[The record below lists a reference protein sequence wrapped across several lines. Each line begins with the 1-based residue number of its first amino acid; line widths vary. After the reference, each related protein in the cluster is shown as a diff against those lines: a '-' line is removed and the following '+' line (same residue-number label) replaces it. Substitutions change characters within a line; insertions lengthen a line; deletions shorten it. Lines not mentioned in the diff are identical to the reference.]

1 MPTIKIEPIT
11 RLEGHLS
18 VNIEL
23 TDDGKVKDV
32 LARVTLTRFFEKFLE
47 GRLMEHAPRIVPRI
61 CGICPEAHH
70 LASIKAVESA
80 WDLTPPTPALKLRE
94 LLLQAKMIS
103 SHIIHF
109 YALAAPDFVFGPFA
123 DPAVRNLIGIVQHL
137 PNEAKATIAGMR
149 YGQDLCQTIGGRA
162 VHPVTA
168 LPGGQAKQFLEE
180 ERDEY
185 LKRIDEVMEFA
196 EFSLDLGKKVTTAW
210 LDVATKVGVLP
221 TYYVGLTNDGVHT
234 YFDGKVRVMDPEGN
248 IAGDYD
254 PMNYRDAMGEYY
266 TDHAMTSHVFYK
278 PAGYPAGIWRAN
290 TLARINV
297 VDKMETPRA
306 QEELEI
312 FRETLGRP
320 CHATFAYHWARLI
333 ELVESVEKAKILL
346 EDPDIIST
354 DIKLADIEPKEGEG
368 VGIVEAP
375 RGTLTHNYWSDPD
388 GVITKANL
396 IVATNH
402 NLGAIEVG
410 LKQLAKNVFE
420 KGILNELTLPDPLVK
435 T

>member
-23 TDDGKVKDV
+23 TDEGKVKDV

-70 LASIKAVESA
+70 LASIKAVEDA
-80 WDLTPPTPALKLRE
+80 WDITPPTPALKLRE
-94 LLLQAKMIS
+94 LLLQGKMIS

-123 DPAVRNLIGIVQHL
+123 DPAVRNLVGIVQHL
-137 PNEAKATIAGMR
+137 PDEAKATIAGMR
-149 YGQDLCQTIGGRA
+149 FGQDICHTIGGRA

-168 LPGGQAKQFLEE
+168 LPGGQSIPFSEE
-180 ERDEY
+180 DRDEY
-185 LKRIDEVMEFA
+185 LKRIDEVI
-196 EFSLDLGKKVTTAW
+196 EFSKFSLELGKKVTNDYI
-210 LDVATKVGVLP
+210 DVALKVGILP
-221 TYYVGLTNDGVHT
+221 TYYVGMANNGVHT
-234 YFDGKVRVMDPEGN
+234 YFDGTVRVMDPEGN
-248 IAGDYD
+248 IAADFDTRDYKD
-254 PMNYRDAMGEYY
+254 YMGEYI
-266 TDHAMTSHVFYK
+266 TDHSYTSHVFYK
-278 PAGYPAGIWRAN
+278 PAGYPQGIWRAN

-297 VDKMETPRA
+297 VDKMETPLA
-306 QEELEI
+306 QKELEI

-333 ELVESVEKAKILL
+333 ELLESAEKAKILL
-346 EDPDIIST
+346 EDPDIVST
-354 DIKLADIEPKEGEG
+354 DVKLADVEPKEGEG
-368 VGIVEAP
+368 VGIIEAP
-375 RGTLTHNYWSDPD
+375 RGTLVHNYWSDAD
-388 GVITKANL
+388 GLIAKANL

-410 LKQLAKNVFE
+410 LKQMAVNVFE
-420 KGILNELTLPDPLVK
+420 KGIVNELKLPEPMVK

>member
-1 MPTIKIEPIT
+1 MPTIKIEPVT
-11 RLEGHLS
+11 RLEGHLN
-18 VNIEL
+18 VTIEL
-23 TDDGKVKDV
+23 TDDGKVKDAQ
-32 LARVTLTRFFEKFLE
+32 ARVTLTRFFEKFLE

-70 LASIKAVESA
+70 LASIKAVEDA
-80 WDLTPPTPALKLRE
+80 WDITPPTPAHKLRE

-137 PNEAKATIAGMR
+137 PNEAKATIAAMR
-149 YGQDLCQTIGGRA
+149 FGQDLCATIGGRA
-162 VHPVTA
+162 VHPVTS
-168 LPGGQAKQFLEE
+168 LPGGQSKALSEE

-185 LKRIDEVMEFA
+185 LKRVDEVIDFA
-196 EFSLDLGKKVTTAW
+196 NFSLGLGKKVTNDYI
-210 LDVATKVGVLP
+210 DVALKVGILP
-221 TYYVGLTNDGVHT
+221 TYYVGMANNGVHT
-234 YFDGKVRVMDPEGN
+234 YFDGTVRVMDPEGK
-248 IAGDYD
+248 IVADFEPRD
-254 PMNYRDAMGEYY
+254 YRDYMGEYI
-266 TDHAMTSHVFYK
+266 TDHSYTSHVFYK
-278 PAGYPAGIWRAN
+278 PAGYPKGIWRAN

-297 VDKMETPRA
+297 VDKMETPLA
-306 QEELEI
+306 QQELEA
-312 FRETLGRP
+312 FRELLGRP

-333 ELVESVEKAKILL
+333 ELLESAEKTKILL
-346 EDPDIIST
+346 EDPDIVST
-354 DIKLADIEPKEGEG
+354 DVKLADIEPKEGEG

-375 RGTLTHNYWSDPD
+375 RGTLTHNYWSNPD

-410 LKQLAKNVFE
+410 LKQMAVNVFE
-420 KGILNELTLPDPLVK
+420 KGIVSELKLPEPMVK

>member
-1 MPTIKIEPIT
+1 MPEIRIEPVT
-11 RLEGHLS
+11 RLEGHLN
-18 VNIEL
+18 VTIEL

-32 LARVTLTRFFEKFLE
+32 RARTTLTRFFEKFLE
-47 GRLMEHAPRIVPRI
+47 GRLAEHAPRIVPRI

-70 LASIKAVESA
+70 LASIKAVEDA
-80 WDLTPPTPALKLRE
+80 WDITPPPAAIKLRE

-109 YALAAPDFVFGPFA
+109 YALAAPDFLFGPFA
-123 DPAVRNLIGIVQHL
+123 DPAIRNLVGIVKYL
-137 PNEAKATIAGMR
+137 PDEAKATIAGMR
-149 YGQDLCQTIGGRA
+149 FGQDLCATVGGKA

-168 LPGGQAKQFLEE
+168 IPGGQAKSLTEE

-185 LKRIDEVMEFA
+185 LKRIDGVMDFA
-196 EFSLDLGKKVTTAW
+196 EFTLDLGKKVVNAYI
-210 LDVATKVGVLP
+210 DVVTKVGILP
-221 TYYVGLTNDGVHT
+221 TYYVGLANNGVHT
-234 YFDGKVRVMDPEGN
+234 YFDGTVRVMDPEGN
-248 IAGDYD
+248 IVADFEPRDYK
-254 PMNYRDAMGEYY
+254 NYMGEYV
-266 TDHAMTSHVFYK
+266 TDHSFTTHVFYK

-290 TLARINV
+290 TLSRINV

-333 ELVESVEKAKILL
+333 ELIESVEKAKILL
-346 EDPDIIST
+346 EDPEIIST
-354 DIKLADIEPKEGEG
+354 DVKLADVSPKEGEG
-368 VGIVEAP
+368 VGIIEAP
-375 RGTLTHNYWSDPD
+375 RGTLVHNYWTNGD
-388 GVITKANL
+388 GIIAKANL

-402 NLGAIEVG
+402 NIGAIELG
-410 LKQLAKNVFE
+410 LKQLAINVFE
-420 KGILNELTLPDPLVK
+420 NKIHEQLTLPDPLVK

>member
-1 MPTIKIEPIT
+1 MPTIKIEPVT
-11 RLEGHLS
+11 RLEGHLN
-18 VNIEL
+18 VTIEL
-23 TDDGKVKDV
+23 TDDGKVKDAM
-32 LARVTLTRFFEKFLE
+32 ARVTLTRFFEKFLE

-70 LASIKAVESA
+70 LASIKAVEDA
-80 WDLTPPTPALKLRE
+80 WDITPPTPAHKLRE

-137 PNEAKATIAGMR
+137 PNEAKATIAAMR
-149 YGQDLCQTIGGRA
+149 FGQDLCATIGGRA
-162 VHPVTA
+162 VHPVTS
-168 LPGGQAKQFLEE
+168 LPGGQSKALSEE

-185 LKRIDEVMEFA
+185 LKRVDEVIDFA
-196 EFSLDLGKKVTTAW
+196 NFSLGLGKKVTNDYI
-210 LDVATKVGVLP
+210 DVALKVGILP
-221 TYYVGLTNDGVHT
+221 TYYVGMANNGVHT
-234 YFDGKVRVMDPEGN
+234 YFDGTVRVMDPEGK
-248 IAGDYD
+248 IVADFEPRD
-254 PMNYRDAMGEYY
+254 YRDYMGEYI
-266 TDHAMTSHVFYK
+266 TDHSYTSHVFYK
-278 PAGYPAGIWRAN
+278 PAGYPKGIWRAN

-297 VDKMETPRA
+297 VDKMETPLA
-306 QEELEI
+306 QQELEA
-312 FRETLGRP
+312 FRELLGRP

-333 ELVESVEKAKILL
+333 ELLESAEKTKILL
-346 EDPDIIST
+346 EDPDIVST
-354 DIKLADIEPKEGEG
+354 DVKLADIEPKEGEG

-375 RGTLTHNYWSDPD
+375 RGTLTHNYWSNPD

-410 LKQLAKNVFE
+410 LKQMAVNVFE
-420 KGILNELTLPDPLVK
+420 KGIVSELKLPEPMVK

>member
-1 MPTIKIEPIT
+1 MPTIKIEPVT
-11 RLEGHLS
+11 RLEGHLN
-18 VNIEL
+18 VTIEL
-23 TDDGKVKDV
+23 TDDGKVKDAQ
-32 LARVTLTRFFEKFLE
+32 ARVTLTRFFEKFLE

-70 LASIKAVESA
+70 LASIKAVEDA
-80 WDLTPPTPALKLRE
+80 WDITPPIAAHKLRE

-103 SHIIHF
+103 SHAIHF
-109 YALAAPDFVFGPFA
+109 YALAAPDFIFGPFA
-123 DPAVRNLIGIVQHL
+123 DPAVRNLIGIIQNM
-137 PNEAKATIAGMR
+137 PEEAKKAIELMR
-149 YGQDLCQTIGGRA
+149 FGQDLCHTVGGRA

-168 LPGGQAKQFLEE
+168 IPGGQSYRFSEE
-180 ERDEY
+180 ARDEY
-185 LKRIDEVMEFA
+185 LKRVDRIIELCEW
-196 EFSLDLGKKVTTAW
+196 SLELGKKVTTDY

-221 TYYVGLTNDGVHT
+221 THYVGLANNGVHS
-234 YFDGKVRVMDPEGN
+234 YFDGTVRVMNPEGK
-248 IAGDYD
+248 IVEDFKPQDYKD
-254 PMNYRDAMGEYY
+254 YMGEYV
-266 TDHAMTSHVFYK
+266 TDHSYTTHVFYK

-297 VDKMETPRA
+297 VDKMETPIA
-306 QEELEI
+306 QKELEL

-320 CHATFAYHWARLI
+320 SHHTFAYHWCRLI
-333 ELVESVEKAKILL
+333 EMLESAEKTKILL
-346 EDPDIIST
+346 EDPDIVST

-375 RGTLTHNYWSDPD
+375 RGTLTHNYWSDAN

-402 NLGAIEVG
+402 NLHAIEVG
-410 LKQLAKNVFE
+410 LKQLAKKVFE
-420 KGILNELTLPDPLVK
+420 EGIVNELKLPEPMVK